1 VVSAVTLSRE
11 LFCTLMR
18 LLNVKFWGQA
28 MVRAQEQ
35 ERETRA
41 AAAEFRLRA
50 LAISKQEPIG
60 STSTISSSKSVTPQ
74 NVCSCCGET
83 LVGKVPFSRY
93 EYQYCSTKCVR
104 VHRLAME
111 ET

>member
-1 VVSAVTLSRE
+1 
-11 LFCTLMR
+11 
-18 LLNVKFWGQA
+18 
-28 MVRAQEQ
+28 VRAQEQ

-60 STSTISSSKSVTPQ
+60 STSTISSSNSVTQ

-111 ET
+111 EA